1 MEANW
6 KLNST
11 ASRSRYDVEKIV
23 KQWML
28 VFPFADVQSYIEREV
43 SLIVTRKQ
51 ESIAASQMTKLVKVL
66 FICILPHLKSRMVEM
81 FPSRPKTVQHR
92 IPQPHNRYSYRESLE
107 VMMEE
112 ELVFSIHSAAYVCQ
126 LYSLVF

>member
-6 KLNST
+6 KLNAPAST
-11 ASRSRYDVEKIV
+11 SRYHVGKNKTQRMIV
-23 KQWML
+23 L
-28 VFPFADVQSYIEREV
+28 PCADVQSHIEREV

-92 IPQPHNRYSYRESLE
+92 IPQPHNRYSYKESLE
-107 VMMEE
+107 DMMEE
-112 ELVFSIHSAAYVCQ
+112 KLVFSIHSAA
-126 LYSLVF
+126 